1 MHGED
6 QNHSFLRVADEDFL
20 QDFQLVDED
29 EVTFVHLT
37 DVNVF
42 TEQLLSVTGTQLPN
56 QREKSLI
63 LLTKVVSNC
72 HLSFICYE
80 S

>member
-1 MHGED
+1 MVRFFILLNTCTDGAGT
-6 QNHSFLRVADEDFL
+6 RVNVF
-20 QDFQLVDED
+20 VED